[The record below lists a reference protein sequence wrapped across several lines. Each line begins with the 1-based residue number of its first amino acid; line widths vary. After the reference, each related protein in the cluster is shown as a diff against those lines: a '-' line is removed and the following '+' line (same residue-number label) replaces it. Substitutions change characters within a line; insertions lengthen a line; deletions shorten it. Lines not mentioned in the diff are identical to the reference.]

1 MANQS
6 LLNIYLKKNG
16 DIKYYTNYR
25 SAWNAANRLNEN
37 ATDGLWFFEA
47 DINGWYLF
55 FDKQ

>member
-1 MANQS
+1 MANQP

-16 DIKYYTNYR
+16 DIKYYRNYR
-25 SAWNAANRLNEN
+25 SAWKAANRLNEN

-55 FDKQ
+55 FDKH